1 MTNPP
6 DEWAGLIEK
15 LEAAALADASKHLG
29 FAGSGVVAVLQE
41 DLSRLI
47 AAVRSG
53 KDEGSRAQ
61 ERVPT
66 EPVEAAVVG
75 DQERSNAIG
84 VGMVIAAAIIADHN
98 PVYAAEILGAA
109 GLETIAEMRVAGCD
123 AYDVNQLRHVIR
135 DIARHKQPR
144 SEPDQ

>member
-1 MTNPP
+1 MTVKPE
-6 DEWAGLIEK
+6 EWEG
-15 LEAAALADASKHLG
+15 LEARLNDVIQTAESNYNS
-29 FAGSGVVAVLQE
+29 SGPLTITELQSC
-41 DLSRLI
+41 LRLI

>member
-1 MTNPP
+1 MTVKPE
-6 DEWAGLIEK
+6 EWEG
-15 LEAAALADASKHLG
+15 LEALAREYRPTMDKDTVHDWAKDARDGL
-29 FAGSGVVAVLQE
+29 FC
-41 DLSRLI
+41 LI